1 MADMEEHTFEAAD
14 SGASAT
20 FPMQCSALRK
30 NGFVMLKGR
39 PCKIV
44 EMTTSKTGKHGH
56 AKVHLIG
63 LDIFTNKKAED
74 ICPSTHN
81 MDVPNVKR
89 EDYQLM
95 DISDDGFLT
104 LMGEGGELREDLK
117 LPEGELGG
125 QLKNE
130 FENGREILC
139 TVLKACGEECV
150 IAIKNNTALEK
161 TN

>member
-1 MADMEEHTFEAAD
+1 MEEHTFEAAD

>member
-1 MADMEEHTFEAAD
+1 MEEHTFEAAD

-39 PCKIV
+39 PCNIV

-81 MDVPNVKR
+81 MDVPFVKR

-104 LMGEGGELREDLK
+104 LMGDGGELREDLK
-117 LPEGELGG
+117 LPEGELGS

-130 FENGREILC
+130 YDGGREILC

>member
-1 MADMEEHTFEAAD
+1 MEEHTFEAAD

-81 MDVPNVKR
+81 MDVPFVKR

-104 LMGEGGELREDLK
+104 LMGDQGDLREDLK

-130 FENGREILC
+130 YDNGREILC

-161 TN
+161 TNW